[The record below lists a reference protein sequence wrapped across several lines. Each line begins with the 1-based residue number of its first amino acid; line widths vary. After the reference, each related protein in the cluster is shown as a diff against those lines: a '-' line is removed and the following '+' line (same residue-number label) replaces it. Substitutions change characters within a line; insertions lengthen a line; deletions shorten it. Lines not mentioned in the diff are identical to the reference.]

1 MSNSIK
7 VLFFANLRTLVGVN
21 EVYLEIPPHT
31 RVADVKRLVTSKY
44 PELADAIKTSL
55 VSINREFAF
64 DDDLIPEC
72 AEIAIFPPVSG
83 GVDDENKSICFIV
96 REMIDIN
103 QIILELTSQT
113 DGAIVLF
120 TGLVRGVT
128 IYDETRVTEYLDY
141 EAYEPMALEKM
152 KQIIDEIRTK
162 CSDAQAI
169 PFLRRMGVIK
179 PGEKGV
185 VIDCSSPPRDSG
197 VFAAARYGIDRLKEI
212 VPVWKKEVG
221 PTGEEWIEGTY
232 IPKADE

>member
-21 EVYLEIPPHT
+21 EVHIEIPPHT

-83 GVDDENKSICFIV
+83 GVDDENKSICLIV

-152 KQIIDEIRTK
+152 KQIIDEIRTQW
-162 CSDAQAI
+162 SDVHAI
-169 PFLRRMGVIK
+169 ALVQRIGVIK
-179 PGEKGV
+179 PGEISV
-185 VIDCSSPPRDSG
+185 VIACSSSHRDSG